1 MYIYTNLLCLRW
13 IHVGKCIS
21 PIHLIVSRIST
32 YHLPSSP
39 PPHFRISPGHSRHD
53 SSPHCTSSCCSYT
66 PGNYLGTAASDW
78 RLKGSEDAPHRAK
91 RLLASVTK
99 KSLLALLKVQ
109 TQETSKTNN
118 SSMPTESANR
128 PWQRL
133 AKRVLFI
140 VNLARRLRLNK
151 FKSIS
156 SC

>member
-1 MYIYTNLLCLRW
+1 MLANAST
-13 IHVGKCIS
+13 
-21 PIHLIVSRIST
+21 PIDLIVSRIST
-32 YHLPSSP
+32 YLPSSP
-39 PPHFRISPGHSRHD
+39 PLRISPGHSRHD

-78 RLKGSEDAPHRAK
+78 RLKGSEDAPHCFK
-91 RLLASVTK
+91 ETPCFSDKKITTGLTK
-99 KSLLALLKVQ
+99 GANTGVP
-109 TQETSKTNN
+109 SKTNN

-140 VNLARRLRLNK
+140 VNLTRRLRLNK